1 LISLDPTTRTALQAI
16 ALAVMLFGLFST
28 FIPAL
33 PGPVIVWVPTL
44 VYGVLTGFN
53 WASGIL
59 FVLITGLMIFGS
71 VVDNLI
77 MGQRA
82 RQTGASWLAIAVSL
96 VAGIAGSILLPPFG
110 GLIAALIGLFLVEII
125 RLRNLR
131 QALASTKS
139 MAIGCGWATIVRFFI
154 GLVMIALFLAWVYL
168 T

>member
-1 LISLDPTTRTALQAI
+1 MSLDQTTRTALQAI

-33 PGPVIVWVPTL
+33 PGPVIVWIPTL

-53 WASGIL
+53 WANGIL

-71 VVDNLI
+71 LVDNLI

-82 RQTGASWLAIAVSL
+82 RQTGASWLAITVSL
-96 VAGIAGSILLPPFG
+96 VAGIVGSIVFPPFG
-110 GLIAALIGLFLVEII
+110 GLIAALIGLFVVEIL
-125 RLRNLR
+125 RLRDLR
-131 QALASTKS
+131 QALSSTKS
-139 MAIGCGWATIVRFFI
+139 MAIGCGWATVIRFFAGLIMI
-154 GLVMIALFLAWVYL
+154 GLFLAWVYW

>member
-1 LISLDPTTRTALQAI
+1 MNLDQTTRTALQAV

-33 PGPVIVWVPTL
+33 PGPVIVWVPAL
-44 VYGVLTGFN
+44 VYGILTGFN

-59 FVLITGLMIFGS
+59 FALITGLMIFGS
-71 VVDNLI
+71 VADNII

-96 VAGIAGSILLPPFG
+96 VAGVAGSILLPPFG
-110 GLIAALIGLFLVEII
+110 GLVAALLGLFVVEII
-125 RLRNLR
+125 RLRDLR
-131 QALASTKS
+131 QALVSTKS
-139 MAIGCGWATIVRFFI
+139 MAIGCGWATVVRFFA
-154 GLVMIALFLAWVYL
+154 GLVMIALWLAWVYL